1 MYDIF
6 IRGIELPLK
15 VKGLTTIDSDGN
27 YNVYINT
34 KLSIATQKKATKH
47 EIRHI
52 ELNHFDDFN
61 PVIHNELEANA
72 G

>member
-1 MYDIF
+1 MDNIF
-6 IRGIELPLK
+6 IRNLELPP
-15 VKGLTTIDSDGN
+15 TINGVTVLDNEGD

-34 KLSIATQKKATKH
+34 LLSYDTQQKTAKH

-52 ELNHFDDFN
+52 MKEHFYDFE